1 LFSYDFF
8 CYFFFFFFFFVVCS
22 LKNATGML
30 RENLQFGYQVRIVE
44 RVAAV
49 ADGINANSL
58 ASSLA
63 STAAAEDDTGG
74 ANGDRKKKSRVKR
87 PKGGDGSSS
96 SGPSSRSSSRSSSLK
111 KGALINAAA
120 AASEPVPISKRS
132 RGKGSAADAPA
143 TATGESPSSSG
154 TPAVAESPP
163 HDGLKLI
170 TLFVP
175 DSKAPRPTPHI
186 VECTQNQRTGELL
199 QQLLATKR
207 VDKKKLEGAW
217 LFEVDEPAGID
228 RRLGVDERVAELIT
242 AWDTAG
248 HIERKLFLKIDK
260 STAAPRS
267 VKATFRT
274 FTDSLLRVGKTTEE
288 TTSSGGS
295 STSTNSS
302 PQASSSAK
310 SSANSSPSLFAKG
323 RTRSKGYTDAASQGS
338 PIDTM
343 RKELEDANTQIEALE
358 LALAVANNKLMRLEN
373 QKASVAA
380 ANQDAA
386 AALSGG
392 ALGAGA
398 AGALSQEARG
408 DAHLPRF
415 RPMVTPISPRS
426 GGGAGAGGFSVGG
439 DASGAGGN
447 NTSGGDGGGGG
458 GSGGDGGDGG
468 DTIGRVRLELTVNI
482 PEFGLEGLI
491 DNYWASPADTVR
503 NIVDRVMGRY
513 GVADPQCF
521 GLRQISGAAD
531 RWFDEKVVVAQSQ
544 SIMKNR
550 LAVERRKGK
559 PKKISEDLATRIRV
573 LGELLGRKPHPGEVE
588 LVVPRSGAGSG
599 AETFAGLP
607 LTRDTIERVCTLLE
621 KRGLDTEGLF
631 RVPGDHNR
639 VRAIWALF
647 ASELGTA
654 IDNEPVNNVA
664 GALKLYIRTCKPP
677 LIPPEC
683 IARMLMLQ
691 HAESVRVAAV
701 IESQS
706 GKSTPRVK
714 SDEVADDPA
723 LPPNISKTLMH
734 GMSAHDFAVL
744 SRIIALL
751 ARVAARS
758 DENKMT
764 LSNLAVVFGPALV
777 RTDDSSS
784 VQAMRDAA
792 RYGNAAVC
800 TMVHYCREIFG
811 PFTTIEAPAINAT
824 TPRAAVAASAAEAI
838 AASPVAEP
846 ALDAAMDLHLS
857 AASLPK
863 GAADVDDDAD
873 DDDNDGDDNDENGGS
888 EQDDASGND
897 NNDDDDD
904 EGNDSDEDNESK

>member
-1 LFSYDFF
+1 
-8 CYFFFFFFFFVVCS
+8 
-22 LKNATGML
+22 ML
-30 RENLQFGYQVRIVE
+30 RENLQFAYQVRIVD
-44 RVAAV
+44 RPPPS
-49 ADGINANSL
+49 ADASL
-58 ASSLA
+58 SSSLTNA
-63 STAAAEDDTGG
+63 IVDDDG

-87 PKGGDGSSS
+87 PKGDGPSP
-96 SGPSSRSSSRSSSLK
+96 GPSSRSSSRSSSLK
-111 KGALINAAA
+111 QGAVINAATA
-120 AASEPVPISKRS
+120 AVSSSEPVPIKRP
-132 RGKGSAADAPA
+132 RGKGSTSEAVA
-143 TATGESPSSSG
+143 ESPSSSG
-154 TPAVAESPP
+154 TPAAGESPP
-163 HDGLKLI
+163 ESNTIKLI

-175 DSKAPRPTPHI
+175 DPKAPRPTPHI
-186 VECTQNQRTGELL
+186 VECTPGQRTPELL
-199 QQLLATKR
+199 LQLQATKR
-207 VDKKKLEGAW
+207 VDKKKLDGAW
-217 LFEVDEPAGID
+217 LYEVDEPAGID
-228 RRLGVDERVAELIT
+228 RRLGNDERIAELIT

-248 HIERKLFLKIDK
+248 HIERKLFLKVDK
-260 STAAPRS
+260 AGPRS

-274 FTDSLLRVGKTTEE
+274 FTDSLLRVGKNSEE
-288 TTSSGGS
+288 SASISSTTS
-295 STSTNSS
+295 TTTS

-323 RTRSKGYTDAASQGS
+323 RTRSKGYTDAANQGT
-338 PIDTM
+338 PLDAM

-380 ANQDAA
+380 ANVDAA

-392 ALGAGA
+392 ALGGGA
-398 AGALSQEARG
+398 AGALSQEARHA
-408 DAHLPRF
+408 DSQLPRF
-415 RPMVTPISPRS
+415 RPATVVSTRAPAVAGGDSS
-426 GGGAGAGGFSVGG
+426 GVDANGGGGAS
-439 DASGAGGN
+439 S
-447 NTSGGDGGGGG
+447 GGGGG
-458 GSGGDGGDGG
+458 EGD

-531 RWFDEKVVVAQSQ
+531 RWFDDKVVVAQSQ

-607 LTRDTIERVCTLLE
+607 LVRDTVDRVCTQLE
-621 KRGLDTEGLF
+621 QRGMDTEGLF

-647 ASELGTA
+647 ATELGNA

-664 GALKLYIRTCKPP
+664 GALKLYIRTSKPP

-683 IARMLMLQ
+683 IARLLTLQ
-691 HAESVRVAAV
+691 HAESVRVSAV
-701 IESQS
+701 IEAQS
-706 GKSTPRVK
+706 GKTSPRVR

-723 LPPNISKTLMH
+723 LPSNISKALMH

-744 SRIIALL
+744 SRIVTLL
-751 ARVAARS
+751 ARVAVHS

-777 RTDDSSS
+777 RTDDSNS

-811 PFTTIEAPAINAT
+811 PFCTFVAPPPNAS
-824 TPRAAVAASAAEAI
+824 TPRAVAATAAAAI
-838 AASPVAEP
+838 AASPMVETT
-846 ALDAAMDLHLS
+846 LDAAMDLHLS
-857 AASLPK
+857 AASVPK
-863 GAADVDDDAD
+863 GGSAENDDDDDDDDDDDENDEDNDNDDAD
-873 DDDNDGDDNDENGGS
+873 
-888 EQDDASGND
+888 AK

-904 EGNDSDEDNESK
+904 DDEDDEDDDKDDAGESK

>member
-1 LFSYDFF
+1 LHIKCALS
-8 CYFFFFFFFFVVCS
+8 
-22 LKNATGML
+22 
-30 RENLQFGYQVRIVE
+30 IVP
-44 RVAAV
+44 RLLPIVPMRPVSRPRSTSAAGVAGA
-49 ADGINANSL
+49 
-58 ASSLA
+58 
-63 STAAAEDDTGG
+63 AAAEDE

-87 PKGGDGSSS
+87 PKGAPMGRLRRDRRRARRRARRR
-96 SGPSSRSSSRSSSLK
+96 SSRVL
-111 KGALINAAA
+111 LINAATA
-120 AASEPVPISKRS
+120 AVPSEPVPITKRP
-132 RGKGSAADAPA
+132 RGKGSDCRQGCHCRVAVVVRHAGRGRVAAS
-143 TATGESPSSSG
+143 TSG
-154 TPAVAESPP
+154 TI
-163 HDGLKLI
+163 KLI

-207 VDKKKLEGAW
+207 VDKKKLDGAW

-242 AWDTAG
+242 SWDAAG
-248 HIERKLFLKIDK
+248 HIERKLFLKVDK
-260 STAAPRS
+260 SAAAPRS

-274 FTDSLLRVGKTTEE
+274 FTDSLLRVGKTSEE
-288 TTSSGGS
+288 SSS
-295 STSTNSS
+295 STSATSVNSS
-302 PQASSSAK
+302 PQTSSSAK

-323 RTRSKGYTDAASQGS
+323 RTRSKGYTDAANQGS
-338 PIDTM
+338 PLDAM

-398 AGALSQEARG
+398 AGALSQEARA
-408 DAHLPRF
+408 DSHLPRF
-415 RPMVTPISPRS
+415 RPTAVPTSPR
-426 GGGAGAGGFSVGG
+426 GGGGGSGSAGG
-439 DASGAGGN
+439 DASGAGGA
-447 NTSGGDGGGGG
+447 DGG
-458 GSGGDGGDGG
+458 SGDGG

-607 LTRDTIERVCTLLE
+607 LTRDIVERVCTLLE

-647 ASELGTA
+647 ASELGAA

-683 IARMLMLQ
+683 IARLLTLQ

-701 IESQS
+701 IEAQS

-744 SRIIALL
+744 ARIVALL

-777 RTDDSSS
+777 RTDDSN
-784 VQAMRDAA
+784 VGAGDA
-792 RYGNAAVC
+792 
-800 TMVHYCREIFG
+800 
-811 PFTTIEAPAINAT
+811 
-824 TPRAAVAASAAEAI
+824 
-838 AASPVAEP
+838 
-846 ALDAAMDLHLS
+846 
-857 AASLPK
+857 
-863 GAADVDDDAD
+863 
-873 DDDNDGDDNDENGGS
+873 
-888 EQDDASGND
+888 
-897 NNDDDDD
+897 
-904 EGNDSDEDNESK
+904 